1 MLIMQKLARSVLKN
15 LTTSV
20 LFLLGLLTV
29 ITVCIET
36 TSAQSRPEAFKF
48 RTITVVDGL
57 PENTGVA
64 LAQTPD
70 GYVWIG
76 TQNGLSRSD
85 ANGLKTFKMS
95 PDDSLS
101 LSNDAINRLYVDPNG
116 RLWVGTNNGINLY
129 NPITQK
135 FKRFLY
141 QKDTEAYNFTGAIRQ
156 DKDGYIWTLISNIE
170 GIFEL
175 HRFHPDKNSFKQFST
190 DPDQAGSVSGSS
202 ILVSSDFDAPL
213 IIDSQN
219 TMWLG
224 TNGGGLNRF
233 DSKTEQFTHI
243 RSKPGDSNSLAS
255 DNVYAIHESVHEPGM
270 LWIMSFELATGKS
283 FLQKYNPSSN
293 SFETVIFPKETQYSN
308 FIFFDDP
315 DGFMWVGDQEFLH
328 KYDPNRKSFTSFAFP
343 KSQQK
348 DRTSVVLGLQKDYLN
363 RIWIRTEYTDD
374 MLVFDPRQESFLSV
388 NMKTSNQSGLVTFS
402 MLSDHSGI
410 IWIGSW
416 SYGVYIL
423 KPLESAFNHFRFE
436 LPGGNSFNR
445 VLSIYQDKPNRVWL
459 GTNFSALTQY
469 NPVTGSWL
477 PVNLPTLKGYSVNA
491 IHPKDE
497 NHLWL
502 GVRNANGVSGVYVLN
517 TLNLSLRSELA
528 TINPEFGGISGVV
541 RKIFTDSKANTWF
554 AIDGFGLLKLNP
566 KAEIQRYSYTVEN
579 ANQYPDAENRPFSF
593 FERSNGE
600 LWVSTNRAMLKYNP
614 DLDNFSIV
622 EGSWLSILSMTEAK
636 DGAFWAGSYL
646 DGLLKYDP
654 TTNQM
659 EVLAN
664 TRQMQTGAIFQLRR
678 YDENTLWMSTAGGL
692 TQLFEEPFNFIN
704 YGQNAGVLPGI
715 MSQLAKLNDGSMIV
729 SGEDGFYRFKPSE
742 IRPNPNAPK
751 VALNTIRVFNQELW
765 PLAQTEDLPIYN
777 GSTIQ
782 LRYDQNLI
790 TLSYDGLYFAN
801 TDEIKYSHFLKGFDE
816 EWSLPSNNRQTTYTN
831 LDPGTYTFVVKASNS
846 DNVWSEEVVLLTFEI
861 TPPWWQTWW
870 AYGSYVIL
878 FFAFTAYSYEYQR
891 QRVLKVEQ
899 EKNRERE
906 LEHARQIERA
916 YSDLEVA
923 HENLKSAQKQLVEQ
937 EKLASLG
944 QLTAG
949 IAHEIKNPLNFVNN
963 FSAVS
968 IELVDEAVADVEKY
982 VDKEEDRSFILETLS
997 FVKGNLAKIL
1007 DHGTRA
1013 DGIVKSMLMHSR
1025 GGSGTM
1031 EPTSLNEIVKEYV
1044 NLAYHGMRAGKNII
1058 NVDVELSLDESVGNI
1073 PMIAED
1079 FSRVILNLCNNAF
1092 DAMRDLIKKETP
1104 NYKARLKVST
1114 RKEGSK
1120 IIVEVK
1126 DNGPGIPDDI
1136 RDKILEPFFTTKK
1149 GTEGTGLGLSITH
1162 DIVTAHNGTLEI
1174 DSDESGACFRII
1186 IQA

>member
-1 MLIMQKLARSVLKN
+1 
-15 LTTSV
+15 
-20 LFLLGLLTV
+20 
-29 ITVCIET
+29 
-36 TSAQSRPEAFKF
+36 
-48 RTITVVDGL
+48 
-57 PENTGVA
+57 
-64 LAQTPD
+64 
-70 GYVWIG
+70 
-76 TQNGLSRSD
+76 
-85 ANGLKTFKMS
+85 
-95 PDDSLS
+95 
-101 LSNDAINRLYVDPNG
+101 
-116 RLWVGTNNGINLY
+116 
-129 NPITQK
+129 
-135 FKRFLY
+135 
-141 QKDTEAYNFTGAIRQ
+141 
-156 DKDGYIWTLISNIE
+156 
-170 GIFEL
+170 
-175 HRFHPDKNSFKQFST
+175 
-190 DPDQAGSVSGSS
+190 
-202 ILVSSDFDAPL
+202 
-213 IIDSQN
+213 
-219 TMWLG
+219 
-224 TNGGGLNRF
+224 
-233 DSKTEQFTHI
+233 
-243 RSKPGDSNSLAS
+243 
-255 DNVYAIHESVHEPGM
+255 
-270 LWIMSFELATGKS
+270 
-283 FLQKYNPSSN
+283 
-293 SFETVIFPKETQYSN
+293 
-308 FIFFDDP
+308 
-315 DGFMWVGDQEFLH
+315 
-328 KYDPNRKSFTSFAFP
+328 
-343 KSQQK
+343 
-348 DRTSVVLGLQKDYLN
+348 
-363 RIWIRTEYTDD
+363 
-374 MLVFDPRQESFLSV
+374 
-388 NMKTSNQSGLVTFS
+388 
-402 MLSDHSGI
+402 
-410 IWIGSW
+410 
-416 SYGVYIL
+416 
-423 KPLESAFNHFRFE
+423 
-436 LPGGNSFNR
+436 
-445 VLSIYQDKPNRVWL
+445 
-459 GTNFSALTQY
+459 
-469 NPVTGSWL
+469 
-477 PVNLPTLKGYSVNA
+477 
-491 IHPKDE
+491 
-497 NHLWL
+497 
-502 GVRNANGVSGVYVLN
+502 
-517 TLNLSLRSELA
+517 
-528 TINPEFGGISGVV
+528 
-541 RKIFTDSKANTWF
+541 
-554 AIDGFGLLKLNP
+554 
-566 KAEIQRYSYTVEN
+566 
-579 ANQYPDAENRPFSF
+579 
-593 FERSNGE
+593 
-600 LWVSTNRAMLKYNP
+600 
-614 DLDNFSIV
+614 
-622 EGSWLSILSMTEAK
+622 
-636 DGAFWAGSYL
+636 
-646 DGLLKYDP
+646 
-654 TTNQM
+654 
-659 EVLAN
+659 
-664 TRQMQTGAIFQLRR
+664 
-678 YDENTLWMSTAGGL
+678 
-692 TQLFEEPFNFIN
+692 
-704 YGQNAGVLPGI
+704 
-715 MSQLAKLNDGSMIV
+715 
-729 SGEDGFYRFKPSE
+729 
-742 IRPNPNAPK
+742 